1 MRFGFSP
8 LFPQR
13 PQRARVP
20 SLWILAISLGIT
32 VSASAA
38 PEDRPTADA
47 ILQLLQDKGLV
58 PHETSTDNPKWVR
71 QVRSSASEMV
81 LAAMAFLGVPYRR
94 GGSAADEGFD
104 CSGFTRHVFEHSIGL
119 ILPRRVDDQASA
131 QGLFKVGREE
141 LRPGDL
147 VFFNTLRRTFSHVGI
162 YLGDGKFIH
171 SPRAGKAVRIED
183 MRSAYWA
190 RRFTGARRAKSIS
203 EPPAEI
209 SSIDKR

>member
-1 MRFGFSP
+1 MRSFRIMATGLGFALSI
-8 LFPQR
+8 
-13 PQRARVP
+13 AVGA
-20 SLWILAISLGIT
+20 W
-32 VSASAA
+32 AA
-38 PEDRPTADA
+38 PEDRPAADA

-58 PHETSTDNPKWVR
+58 PSDAATDNPKWVR
-71 QVRSSASEMV
+71 QVRSSTSEMV
-81 LAAMAFLGVPYRR
+81 LGAMAFLGVPYRR
-94 GGSAADEGFD
+94 GGSAAEEGFD
-104 CSGFTRHVFEHSIGL
+104 CSGFTRHVFENSIGL

-141 LRPGDL
+141 LKPGDL

-190 RRFTGARRAKSIS
+190 RRFTGARRAKANA
-203 EPPAEI
+203 EPVGEI

>member
-8 LFPQR
+8 LF

-58 PHETSTDNPKWVR
+58 PHEASTDNPKWVR

-94 GGSAADEGFD
+94 EIGRA
-104 CSGFTRHVFEHSIGL
+104 HV
-119 ILPRRVDDQASA
+119 
-131 QGLFKVGREE
+131 
-141 LRPGDL
+141 
-147 VFFNTLRRTFSHVGI
+147 
-162 YLGDGKFIH
+162 
-171 SPRAGKAVRIED
+171 
-183 MRSAYWA
+183 
-190 RRFTGARRAKSIS
+190 
-203 EPPAEI
+203 
-209 SSIDKR
+209 

>member
-1 MRFGFSP
+1 MRSFRIMAIGLGFALSI
-8 LFPQR
+8 
-13 PQRARVP
+13 AVGA
-20 SLWILAISLGIT
+20 W
-32 VSASAA
+32 AA
-38 PEDRPTADA
+38 PEDRPAADA

-58 PHETSTDNPKWVR
+58 PSDAATDNPKWIR
-71 QVRSSASEMV
+71 QVRSSTSEMV
-81 LAAMAFLGVPYRR
+81 LGAMAFLGVPYRR
-94 GGSAADEGFD
+94 GGSAAEEGFD
-104 CSGFTRHVFEHSIGL
+104 CSGFTRHVFENSIGL

-141 LRPGDL
+141 LKPGDL

-190 RRFTGARRAKSIS
+190 RRFTGARRAKDRKSTRLNSSHEWIS
-203 EPPAEI
+203 RMP
-209 SSIDKR
+209 SSA